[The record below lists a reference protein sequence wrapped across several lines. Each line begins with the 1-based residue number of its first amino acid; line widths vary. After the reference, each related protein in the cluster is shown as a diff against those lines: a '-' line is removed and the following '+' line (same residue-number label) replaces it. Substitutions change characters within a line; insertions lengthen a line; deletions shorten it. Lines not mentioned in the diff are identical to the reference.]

1 MHHRACSV
9 IKLQIKLISD
19 KSPGNIYQGQDMKKQ
34 KTVLSVKIRA
44 ELGADTSICHTS
56 ALLSDT
62 QINVGGGYH
71 GDA

>member
-1 MHHRACSV
+1 MHHRARSV

-19 KSPGNIYQGQDMKKQ
+19 KSPGNIYQGQDRKK
-34 KTVLSVKIRA
+34 KPVLSVKIRA

-71 GDA
+71 GDT